1 MVGLYFRRELGK
13 RFKADPSLRSGFRL
27 RARTP
32 VKAAQLAEKNPS
44 LSTWGFPEGVQTSS
58 PRTSAR
64 RGGAVGMLYRRVR
77 AGFILI
83 SDCLVG
89 DPPACG
95 LICPPPIIILP
106 VL

>member
-44 LSTWGFPEGVQTSS
+44 LYTWGFPEGVQTSS

-64 RGGAVGMLYRRVR
+64 RGGCTGRLFAVVR
-77 AGFILI
+77 LGVMFILLSLLAGLTRCNSI
-83 SDCLVG
+83 RHTTHITF
-89 DPPACG
+89 PA
-95 LICPPPIIILP
+95 
-106 VL
+106 